1 MTPDA
6 DPTSDTQPEPVTAP
20 SPTEAGPSR
29 WWQRIGWKILI
40 LVAVGAAL
48 RMVRLDSLPP
58 ALFRDEAE
66 KLMNGWSLLET
77 GRDLSKHWMP
87 LFIQVFG
94 VTTSAIYQYCTVPF
108 IWLFGVNEWSAR
120 LPAAT
125 VGTLTLAVNYA
136 YMKRERG
143 RDVAFWATAFLLI
156 SPWHITFSR
165 WAQQGIFLPLAL
177 ASGMLC
183 WRQFLNGRRWALPAA
198 AVCFGVG
205 IYAYDVARVFFPLF
219 MLVLVALYPRE
230 LWRRWRE
237 TLVAAVV
244 FAVTISPVAMLMLNE
259 SAAAQARFNAISI
272 FQPGAS
278 PGAVCSVFLHNYFS
292 HLIPPFL
299 LIFGDAELR
308 HGSGVGVVTIA
319 EFISMG
325 AWAYYAVKRRR
336 REDAVWLAWF
346 LLFPVAASLTRE
358 GVPHA
363 LRAIVA
369 IPLIQNMAGVGLHQF
384 IQRFQ
389 KDVFAEASRHTAML
403 FIIIFFIPFA
413 SSYFIFYAS
422 KSAFNWQYGVKQ
434 ALEEIAPFSGSVDQV
449 SFYKVLGAEYLVSAY
464 EKIPPSQ
471 IQRSGLQETKY
482 RMLPF
487 DTPPDEVFATLPPGS
502 AVISP
507 VMLKTPPGGLSKIIY
522 PHRGNQPM
530 MTLYLDAVVAKR
542 LNEASAQ

>member
-1 MTPDA
+1 MTPDL
-6 DPTSDTQPEPVTAP
+6 DPIHTPQSEPVALP
-20 SPTEAGPSR
+20 SPAEAAGAA
-29 WWQRIGWKILI
+29 WWQRVGWKILL
-40 LVAVGAAL
+40 LVAIGAAL
-48 RMVRLDSLPP
+48 RMVRLNSLPP

-77 GRDLSKHWMP
+77 GRDLSQQWMP
-87 LFIQVFG
+87 LFINVFG
-94 VTTSAIYQYCTVPF
+94 VTTSAIYQYLTVPF

-177 ASGMLC
+177 AAGMLC

-198 AVCFGVG
+198 AVCFGLG

-219 MLVLVALYPRE
+219 MLVLVAFYPRE

-244 FAVTISPVAMLMLNE
+244 FAVTVSPVAMLMLNQP
-259 SAAAQARFNAISI
+259 AAAQARFSAISI
-272 FQPGAS
+272 FQSGAS
-278 PGAVCSVFLHNYFS
+278 TGAIVSVFLHNYFS
-292 HLIPPFL
+292 HLMPPFL
-299 LIFGDAELR
+299 LFFGDAELR
-308 HGSGVGVVTIA
+308 HGSGVGVLTA
-319 EFISMG
+319 SEFIAMI
-325 AWAYYAVKRRR
+325 AWGYYALRRRR

-363 LRAIVA
+363 LRSIVA
-369 IPLIQNMAGVGLHQF
+369 IPLMQNMAGAGLHQF
-384 IQRFQ
+384 LQRFQ
-389 KDVFAEASRHTAML
+389 KGVFAEASRHTAML
-403 FIIIFFIPFA
+403 YIIIGFIPFA

-434 ALEEIAPFSGSVDQV
+434 ALEQIAPFSDSVDHV
-449 SFYKVLGAEYLVSAY
+449 NFYKVVGAEYLISAY
-464 EKIPPSQ
+464 EKIPPRQ

-482 RMLPF
+482 RVLPF
-487 DTPPDEVFATLPPGS
+487 ATTPDSVFASLPRGS

-507 VMLKTPPGGLSKIIY
+507 VLLKIPPGGLSKIIY

-530 MTLYLDAVVAKR
+530 MTIYLDPVVAKR
-542 LNEASAQ
+542 LSETTAP